1 MLISELRSFHSE
13 STNISAFRFC
23 RINLIINEKVIA
35 DKTNREGTMKAYQHI
50 LLTTDFSKFSE
61 EVAKKA
67 ANLAGHFNAKITLLH
82 VAEHFPE
89 DMPADLV
96 APEDVDP
103 TKYVMDQNRNQLEE
117 FIKSIP
123 NFSAIPMV
131 SLSMHGAEDEIIKV
145 AREIKADLIII
156 GSHGGNNFSVVP
168 WVNADEVKQKA
179 ACDVLVVHAE
189 AA

>member
-1 MLISELRSFHSE
+1 
-13 STNISAFRFC
+13 
-23 RINLIINEKVIA
+23 
-35 DKTNREGTMKAYQHI
+35 MKAYQQI

-67 ANLAGHFNAKITLLH
+67 VNLAGHFNAKITLLH
-82 VAEHFPE
+82 VVEHFPE
-89 DMPADLV
+89 DMPAGLV
-96 APEDVDP
+96 APENVDP
-103 TKYVMDQNRNQLEE
+103 EKYVIDQNRSQLEE

-131 SLSMHGAEDEIIKV
+131 SLSMQGAEDEIIKV

-156 GSHGGNNFSVVP
+156 GSHGANSVSVLS
-168 WVNADEVKQKA
+168 WLNADEVKQKA